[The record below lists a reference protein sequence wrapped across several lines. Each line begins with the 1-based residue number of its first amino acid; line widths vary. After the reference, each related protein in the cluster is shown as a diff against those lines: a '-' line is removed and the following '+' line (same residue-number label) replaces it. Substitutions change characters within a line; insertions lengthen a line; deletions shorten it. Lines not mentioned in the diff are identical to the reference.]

1 VPSKCNDCSNHFDE
15 NGEFDRELLDKLE
28 PLSTETTFENKD
40 LLLLLEGMRNK
51 LLNKDI
57 MDDCFDKME
66 EKTLRKSV
74 GVSKSTFEKM
84 NCVMKDHSNSFALGI
99 YLNSLVTGTFQSQIG
114 LRYNISQ
121 PTVSRHIRQV
131 REILKLKFVSRYLRF
146 NAVPREVI
154 LQNTSV
160 ISSQLFNI
168 DNSNTQV
175 IIDGTY
181 IYFHKS
187 SIYYFQRQTFSIQI
201 HV

>member
-1 VPSKCNDCSNHFDE
+1 MPSKCNVCSNHFDE
-15 NGEFDRELLDKLE
+15 NGEFDRELFDKLE

-51 LLNKDI
+51 LLNKDK

-84 NCVMKDHSNSFALGI
+84 NCVMKDNHSNSFALGT
-99 YLNSLVTGTFQSQIG
+99 SQSQIV

-131 REILKLKFVSRYLRF
+131 REILKLKFV
-146 NAVPREVI
+146 P
-154 LQNTSV
+154 
-160 ISSQLFNI
+160 LFG
-168 DNSNTQV
+168 V
-175 IIDGTY
+175 
-181 IYFHKS
+181 
-187 SIYYFQRQTFSIQI
+187 
-201 HV
+201 